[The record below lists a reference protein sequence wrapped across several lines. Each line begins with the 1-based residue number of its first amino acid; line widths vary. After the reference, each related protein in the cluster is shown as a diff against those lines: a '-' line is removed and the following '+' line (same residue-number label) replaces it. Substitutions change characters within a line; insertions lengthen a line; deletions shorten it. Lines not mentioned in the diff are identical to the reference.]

1 MIVEYQKKKDYGVIY
16 LNRPEKRNA
25 ISKEMGAM
33 IGTILDNAK
42 KEEIKF
48 LVLTCKGNKM
58 FCAGGDLTYLHG
70 NLSPEEAYLRLT
82 PMKEILY
89 KIALFPVPV
98 IALLNGNALGGGC
111 ELATACDIR
120 IARENTKFGFVQANL
135 GILPGWGGGTLL
147 YNKVPS
153 SFALEW
159 LTEAKVL
166 DSQSLETKGW
176 INRVVSENEIEDM
189 EVLLKDYI
197 SKSYRQM
204 GLLKAQYIKS
214 WTNHNLFFE
223 MTEEVKRTANLWGS
237 EEHKQAIEKF
247 LLRK

>member
-1 MIVEYQKKKDYGVIY
+1 MFVEYEKMKDYGVIY

-25 ISKEMGAM
+25 ISKEMVAM
-33 IGTILDNAK
+33 LGVILDKAS

-48 LVLTCKGNKM
+48 LVLTSKDHKV

-70 NLSPEEAYLRLT
+70 NLSPEEAYSRLN

-120 IARENTKFGFVQANL
+120 IAKENTKFGFVQANL

-159 LTEAKVL
+159 LTEANVM
-166 DSQSLETKGW
+166 DSELLEKKGW
-176 INRVVSENEIEDM
+176 INRVVSEDEIEDM
-189 EVLLKDYI
+189 DVLLKGYI
-197 SKSYRQM
+197 SKTYRQM
-204 GLLKAQYIKS
+204 RLLKNQYTKS
-214 WTNHNLFFE
+214 WTNYNLFFE
-223 MTEEVKRTANLWGS
+223 MTEEVKQTANLWDS
-237 EEHKQAIEKF
+237 EEHKQAVEKF

>member
-1 MIVEYQKKKDYGVIY
+1 MFVEYQKKKDYGVIY

-25 ISKEMGAM
+25 ISKEMAAM
-33 IGTILDNAK
+33 LGTILDKAK

-48 LVLTCKGNKM
+48 LVLTSKDNKM

-70 NLSPEEAYLRLT
+70 NLSREEAYARLN

-120 IARENTKFGFVQANL
+120 IARKNTKFGFIQANL

-147 YNKVPS
+147 YHKVSS

-159 LTEAKVL
+159 LTEARVMDCHL
-166 DSQSLETKGW
+166 LEKKGW
-176 INRVVSENEIEDM
+176 INRVVNEHEIDDM
-189 EVLLKDYI
+189 DVLLKDYI

-204 GLLKAQYIKS
+204 RLLKDQHIKS
-214 WTNHNLFFE
+214 WTNRNLFFE
-223 MTEEVKRTANLWGS
+223 MTEEVKKTAMLWDS
-237 EEHKQAIEKF
+237 EEHKQAVEKF